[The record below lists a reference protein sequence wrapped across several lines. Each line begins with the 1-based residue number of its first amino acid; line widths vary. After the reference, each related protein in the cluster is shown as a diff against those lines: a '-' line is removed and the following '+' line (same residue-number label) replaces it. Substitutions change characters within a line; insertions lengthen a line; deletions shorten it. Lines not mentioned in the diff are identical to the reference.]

1 MSKWNIYTSDN
12 IEKEMV
18 EKQKLSI
25 VVKVIRSYQLLAEF
39 LSFYSK
45 LSIVVTSYIFNT
57 LLWYCVLTVLL
68 EWEMELILCL
78 LFLAQVPWGCCY
90 IVTLEPKFPKDL
102 CVLVESFNFKL
113 QNIVF
118 ANLIS
123 WNSKGWSNVAETKK
137 KENLV

>member
-1 MSKWNIYTSDN
+1 
-12 IEKEMV
+12 MV

-90 IVTLEPKFPKDL
+90 IVTLEPKFPKAL
-102 CVLVESFNFKL
+102 FVSLEGRVLEGGK
-113 QNIVF
+113 
-118 ANLIS
+118 
-123 WNSKGWSNVAETKK
+123 
-137 KENLV
+137 